1 MTAAAPRIPRLS
13 SDIVRSWIAVAIGMP
28 FILLVPVAAIL
39 LPQVLP
45 VEALDDSRS
54 LLSGSFYVGWTIFCL
69 ANVILTIATFHRA
82 TGPELRRRLDATSA
96 PGGRLSRFWWGLN
109 GGGAI
114 SWAATGSVVALL
126 ALLEVALSGRGMPL
140 LFVIAGVA
148 VVPASV
154 AVMVTTFA
162 VSHAR
167 ADAERGFRFPGT
179 ESPRFS
185 DYVYLSIQLTATFGA
200 SDVEV
205 TSTRLRRA
213 VSVHS
218 LLAFA
223 YNAFVIALL
232 VSAILNAV
240 PR

>member
-1 MTAAAPRIPRLS
+1 
-13 SDIVRSWIAVAIGMP
+13 VAIGIGMP
-28 FILLVPVAAIL
+28 FILLVPVVALVAPGL
-39 LPQVLP
+39 LPFEEFEDPRTLY
-45 VEALDDSRS
+45 
-54 LLSGSFYVGWTIFCL
+54 SGGFYIAWTMFCL
-69 ANVILTIATFHRA
+69 ADVVLTVVAFHRA
-82 TGPELRRRLDATSA
+82 NPSEFRRWLDATQA
-96 PGGRLSRFWWGLN
+96 PEGRVRRFWWMIN

-114 SWAATGSVVALL
+114 SWAVTGSVVALF

-154 AVMVTTFA
+154 AVIVVTFA

-167 ADAERGFRFPGT
+167 ADREHGFRFPGT
-179 ESPRFS
+179 EEPRFA
-185 DYVYLSIQLTATFGA
+185 DYIYLSIQLTATFGA

-205 TSTRLRRA
+205 ASTRLRRA

-223 YNAFVIALL
+223 YNAFVVALL